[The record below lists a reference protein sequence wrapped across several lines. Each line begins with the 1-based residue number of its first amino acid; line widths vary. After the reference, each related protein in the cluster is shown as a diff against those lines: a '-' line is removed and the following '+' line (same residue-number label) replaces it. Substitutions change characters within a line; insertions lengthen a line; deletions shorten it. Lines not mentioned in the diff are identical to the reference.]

1 MPVEFLTD
9 DEAAAYGR
17 YAGVPS
23 QADLER
29 VFFLDDEDRKLVD
42 LRRGEHMK
50 AGFALQLVT
59 VRWLGTFLED
69 PLDVPG
75 EVLDFVA
82 GQLGLADPSVVKQYA
97 ERVKTKSDHQQEI
110 RRKHGLRDFAD
121 AEAELAEWVAARAWT
136 SGDGPKAIFLDAMT
150 WLRERKVL
158 LPGVTTLARLVARVR
173 DDTTHHLWRVL
184 EALLTPAQ
192 RRVLDRLLEVPP
204 GLRVSDLERWRK
216 GPPPRGS
223 GPAIIQAL
231 DQVAEIQGL
240 GLARLAA
247 EAVAPPRRLG
257 ELARYGMTADAWLL
271 RRHPD
276 DRRLATLLATA
287 RLLEGDAWA
296 AVRADVLIILGL
308 PVDPDALLAG
318 HAQAL
323 DAAYREVGG
332 RLSVNTEVS
341 IGDDGKIHLTGVKA
355 IEEPPSLVDL
365 RSRTAA
371 MLPRVDLPRG
381 DPRGHVLGARTRGV
395 IHPGF
400 RRPVP
405 TGRPADLGRRVPGRP
420 RHEHRVP
427 ADRQEGR
434 PGAGAGAAVARLP
447 ELRAARDPG
456 RSERP
461 ARRPAG

>member
-9 DEAAAYGR
+9 DEAAAFGR
-17 YAGVPS
+17 YAGAAVAGVTWS
-23 QADLER
+23 GCSSSTTRTVQLADLPA
-29 VFFLDDEDRKLVD
+29 
-42 LRRGEHMK
+42 RGAHE

-59 VRWLGTFLED
+59 VRWLGTFLGE
-69 PLDVPG
+69 PAGHVPG

-82 GQLGLADPSVVKQYA
+82 GQLGHGGPVGQVKRYA
-97 ERVKTKSDHQQEI
+97 ERVKTRFDHQQEI

-173 DDTTHHLWRVL
+173 DDTTHRLWRVL

-240 GLARLAA
+240 GLAGLAA

-287 RLLEGDAWA
+287 RYLEAKSVDDAVELLDLLMSAELLNKAQREADRDKARNHPRLA
-296 AVRADVLIILGL
+296 RASARLAVAVEALFESDGWGGPDEEPRVSQLWEAIEAVVSRADLRA
-308 PVDPDALLAG
+308 ALT
-318 HAQAL
+318 
-323 DAAYREVGG
+323 V
-332 RLSVNTEVS
+332 VS
-341 IGDDGKIHLTGVKA
+341 ETV
-355 IEEPPSLVDL
+355 PP
-365 RSRTAA
+365 
-371 MLPRVDLPRG
+371 
-381 DPRGHVLGARTRGV
+381 
-395 IHPGF
+395 
-400 RRPVP
+400 
-405 TGRPADLGRRVPGRP
+405 
-420 RHEHRVP
+420 
-427 ADRQEGR
+427 
-434 PGAGAGAAVARLP
+434 PGAGDPDDWRAELLSRFGVRLMAAESFTDPDGTVY
-447 ELRAARDPG
+447 AACG
-456 RSERP
+456 FT
-461 ARRPAG
+461 PAGLNRRVRAQPRP